1 MESKSVEEVLKERCN
16 EDYKTSAS
24 YLCKTLLSR
33 NEELEKCVRELLEVV
48 SGKIAHPNK
57 VSEILSNA
65 KKLLNNE

>member
-1 MESKSVEEVLKERCN
+1 MKSKSVDEVLKERCN

-33 NEELEKCVRELLEVV
+33 NEELEKCVKELVDSFEC
-48 SGKIAHPNK
+48 GDFNK
-57 VSEILSNA
+57 QLAAMFNA